1 MNMEH
6 LSDQQIARVEALHA
20 ARDAGRKSA
29 GPFGA
34 QTPPDVPELVDLA
47 EYILH
52 GIHPMDRYHEDQY
65 AKEVSENGDQ
75 ADA

>member
-1 MNMEH
+1 VSTEH

-20 ARDAGRKSA
+20 AREIGRKSA

-47 EYILH
+47 EYILN
-52 GIHPMDRYHEDQY
+52 GTHPMDRYTEQENH
-65 AKEVSENGDQ
+65 NGDH
-75 ADA
+75 A